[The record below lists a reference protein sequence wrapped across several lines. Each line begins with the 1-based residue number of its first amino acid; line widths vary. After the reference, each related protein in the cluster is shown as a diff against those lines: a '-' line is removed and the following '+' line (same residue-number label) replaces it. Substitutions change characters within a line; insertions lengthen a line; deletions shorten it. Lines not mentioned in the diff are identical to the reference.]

1 MNIKAKVLKNITNYE
16 IDYKFQFIS
25 FEKEDNLNLEQ
36 ISNDLSSYTM
46 NIGFEIYLLEK
57 MYEGVF
63 FSLSKKDSE
72 LFEKMLKEYGRKF

>member
-1 MNIKAKVLKNITNYE
+1 
-16 IDYKFQFIS
+16 
-25 FEKEDNLNLEQ
+25 
-36 ISNDLSSYTM
+36 M

-63 FSLSKKDSE
+63 FFYLSKKDSE

>member
-25 FEKEDNLNLEQ
+25 FEKEDNPNLEQ

-63 FSLSKKDSE
+63 FSLSKKKIQN
-72 LFEKMLKEYGRKF
+72 FLKKC